1 MPVATPKHHQSQ
13 KGADNSHLMWLI
25 LHGVGLRSV
34 YTAKEVV
41 WISKDRMKLRRLI
54 SFKWYHLIASIIIS
68 THAHTPAYTNTSRTH
83 TYTHTHTPTPTHTHP
98 RTHTNITYTHHTYT
112 HQKHT
117 HVQYISLPKIEAM
130 SYIFSAV
137 ANGACSQGNQLQ
149 NNMQECQISRYIM
162 LKAHGQSTEGCG
174 TATIDSRSLTSQKVG
189 GYVTF

>member
-54 SFKWYHLIASIIIS
+54 SFKLHHLIASIIIS

-83 TYTHTHTPTPTHTHP
+83 THTHTHSHPHTHIHIHIETSHP
-98 RTHTNITYTHHTYT
+98 CTHTNITYTHHTYT
-112 HQKHT
+112 RQKHT
-117 HVQYISLPKIEAM
+117 HMYNTFLSQRLRRCH
-130 SYIFSAV
+130 IFS
-137 ANGACSQGNQLQ
+137 QQLLMVPVVKET
-149 NNMQECQISRYIM
+149 NC
-162 LKAHGQSTEGCG
+162 K
-174 TATIDSRSLTSQKVG
+174 TICRSVKFR
-189 GYVTF
+189 VT